1 MSITKEDAAIVE
13 KALAF
18 AKKNKKPIARRL
30 TDPDK
35 YRSEENP
42 VSVFMAGSPGAGKT
56 EASKALIADLQS
68 DGSDILRI
76 DPDDLRD
83 EFDDYTGGNSY
94 LFQSAVS
101 ILVEK
106 LHDFAIKQKQS
117 FLLDGT
123 LSNYKIAEK
132 NIKRSLDKKRFVQI
146 LYVYQEPA
154 LAWQFVVARE
164 KLEGRRIPPEQF
176 VEQYFAARDVV
187 NSLKAL
193 FEKKIQV
200 DLLLKNVDGSN
211 RVYQA
216 NIDQIDNFVPEKY
229 TKHEVESII
238 RTT

>member
-1 MSITKEDAAIVE
+1 
-13 KALAF
+13 
-18 AKKNKKPIARRL
+18 L
-30 TDPDK
+30 TDPET
-35 YRSEENP
+35 YQPEENP

-56 EASKALIADLQS
+56 EASKALIADLQPE
-68 DGSDILRI
+68 GSEILRI
-76 DPDDLRD
+76 DPDDLRE
-83 EFDDYTGGNSY
+83 EFEDYTGGNSY
-94 LFQSAVS
+94 LFQRAVS

-106 LHDFAIKQKQS
+106 LHDFALKQKQS

-123 LSNYKIAEK
+123 LSNHEIAEK
-132 NIKRSLDKKRFVQI
+132 NIGRSLDKKRFVQI

-154 LAWQFVVARE
+154 LAWRFVVARE

-211 RVYQA
+211 RVYRA
-216 NIDQIDNFVPEKY
+216 NIDEIDNFEPEKY
-229 TKHEVESII
+229 TRSEVESII
-238 RTT
+238 RTL